1 MELVIF
7 WLFVL
12 LRIIIFG
19 CILPQVARRVFFS
32 TCNDVYASVL
42 SVSIFIAYI
51 GQLWVENW
59 FDHFRNMCYIQFDR
73 LLLSDRFVDMF

>member
-1 MELVIF
+1 MDELARPFI
-7 WLFVL
+7 LF
-12 LRIIIFG
+12 IIFQTLVRLQDG
-19 CILPQVARRVFFS
+19 FSFS
-32 TCNDVYASVL
+32 TCNDVYAPVL

-59 FDHFRNMCYIQFDR
+59 FDHFRNMCYIQFER